1 MRKAFAFPSY
11 NELQNRWKCP
21 FIRNHLPVGN
31 RMHSL
36 FFCTEKNTTAAM
48 GFSLPTACCCP
59 CANSHSFGKLLKY
72 GLAGVRLLLV
82 CSLEMMKNVITL
94 YFYVGCMR
102 CASRFM
108 PTPFILNWKFYLVKF
123 IFSSAQNNHRRVR
136 RVSWSHECSFIHHD
150 NGFATTFAQNF
161 THNNNGLV
169 ALCLSLTLNLQSFKC
184 SATVD
189 LILNHNNTE
198 RGGKKEK

>member
-1 MRKAFAFPSY
+1 
-11 NELQNRWKCP
+11 
-21 FIRNHLPVGN
+21 
-31 RMHSL
+31 
-36 FFCTEKNTTAAM
+36 M

-123 IFSSAQNNHRRVR
+123 IFSSAQNNHQRVR